1 MARRSVRP
9 RTVALAAS
17 LALLAGGGLTGCAQS
32 DTAAMVDG
40 RRISETEVLASTD
53 QIARI
58 SGPQGAPTPSMVV
71 SALILAPMINEEAA
85 RGGRAGSDA
94 AARAQLAETGIEDP
108 TQGLLEIQKAQA
120 AQQRLTPAQVEA
132 LTARVRDAEITVNP
146 RYGTLDR
153 SKMQL
158 APADGNWI
166 DPDAAQPA
174 PELTPAEGG
183 QAPQGAQPEPGATPV
198 Q

>member
-1 MARRSVRP
+1 MA
-9 RTVALAAS
+9 
-17 LALLAGGGLTGCAQS
+17 
-32 DTAAMVDG
+32 
-40 RRISETEVLASTD
+40 
-53 QIARI
+53 
-58 SGPQGAPTPSMVV
+58 
-71 SALILAPMINEEAA
+71 EAA
-85 RGGRAGSDA
+85 EGATE
-94 AARAQLAETGIEDP
+94 AEGDP
-108 TQGLLEIQKAQA
+108 AQA

-158 APADGNWI
+158 VPADGNWI